1 MVVWVLGVVF
11 VFVISFSL
19 PQAVKNRLV
28 QMIVVIIFF
37 TKNHL
42 HLNTLFHCYFTFSWY
57 IKQIEKRKEDYMNE
71 KEDNRTV

>member
-28 QMIVVIIFF
+28 QMIVVIILF
-37 TKNHL
+37 TKNPL